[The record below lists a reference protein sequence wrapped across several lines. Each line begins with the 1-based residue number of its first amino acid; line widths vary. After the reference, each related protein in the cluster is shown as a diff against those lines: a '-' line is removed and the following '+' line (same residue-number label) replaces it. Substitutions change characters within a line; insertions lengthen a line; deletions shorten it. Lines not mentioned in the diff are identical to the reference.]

1 MIPSN
6 SRSIDPSVSTESL
19 NFRAE
24 VNEYAATVFS
34 DTLFSKYYRK
44 YISETFHPSRRL
56 TKLKARLPM
65 SFLLN
70 YELNDL
76 VIVFTR
82 VYRINSIQTNLSTGI
97 SNLELINVPESIA
110 GSVNET
116 PLYIDISGSLG
127 SVDTTDVTI
136 DINDNY
142 QPQNYP

>member
-1 MIPSN
+1 
-6 SRSIDPSVSTESL
+6 
-19 NFRAE
+19 
-24 VNEYAATVFS
+24 
-34 DTLFSKYYRK
+34 
-44 YISETFHPSRRL
+44 
-56 TKLKARLPM
+56 M